1 MKYLHYTVHAEQ
13 YDAIIVKMNDTTDF
27 GLARVFLMDAG
38 NYYKYKLGKSCEFKQ
53 DLDGAPTVILDP
65 PYKSTWHVVIELR
78 TLGELKAIVEVRR
91 KSSLGTLPP

>member
-13 YDAIIVKMNDTTDF
+13 HDSIIVKMNDTTDF
-27 GLARVFLMDAG
+27 SQARVFLMDIG

-65 PYKSTWHVVIELR
+65 PYKSNWHVIIELQ
-78 TLGELKAIVEVRR
+78 TLGEVKASVEVRR
-91 KSSLGTLPP
+91 KIT